1 MVLLESTKS
10 NWVRA
15 GWILYHCSWKRM
27 YCLRKS
33 LKLIKCEGKL
43 LGSSFPRIENYTN
56 AFSLVLTCFVCTLK
70 HQNHFWRS
78 CMKGFV
84 EVIQEE
90 DPCLTGL
97 SPKDIGG
104 QTCKKRRRSMSRN
117 AINVRGLRLIF
128 TSLEGFS
135 TLFLV
140 CGLLLNRAW
149 TLWDLSPRQWEIKNT
164 SLSA

>member
-1 MVLLESTKS
+1 
-10 NWVRA
+10 
-15 GWILYHCSWKRM
+15 M

-33 LKLIKCEGKL
+33 LKLIKCKRKL
-43 LGSSFPRIENYTN
+43 LDFGSLRIENYTN
-56 AFSLVLTCFVCTLK
+56 ALSLVLTCFVCTLK

-97 SPKDIGG
+97 LPKDIGG
-104 QTCKKRRRSMSRN
+104 QICKKRHKSMSRN
-117 AINVRGLRLIF
+117 TTSVRGLRLIF

-140 CGLLLNRAW
+140 RGLLLSEAW
-149 TLWDLSPRQWEIKNT
+149 IL
-164 SLSA
+164 